1 MIGGLKWNSGFS
13 TMEVTRIMKREAL
26 GIIARLKWEEEI
38 THHYFSLKHL
48 HFESNGKGL
57 LYAKIL

>member
-13 TMEVTRIMKREAL
+13 TVEVTRIMKREAL

-38 THHYFSLKHL
+38 TRHYFSLEHL